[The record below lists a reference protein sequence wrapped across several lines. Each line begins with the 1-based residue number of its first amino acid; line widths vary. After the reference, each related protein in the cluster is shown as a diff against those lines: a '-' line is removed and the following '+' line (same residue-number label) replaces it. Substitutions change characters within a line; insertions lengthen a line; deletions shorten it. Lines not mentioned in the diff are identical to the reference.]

1 MAAKNAA
8 PPADNNDKEN
18 TSTDAPRQEK
28 TSPDLVIV
36 PKMAMPPAAAPPT
49 PPVRATTKRQVS
61 MLPGLELDHHQNAFP
76 PNFAPLPP
84 HPVPFYEQQSDF
96 VMEDN
101 NELVEPEE
109 SNPFDEI
116 ENDPALYNKVVTKMA
131 LQRQVFEEPP
141 IPDFTV
147 PTTIELGFFWR
158 DYPAL
163 EQVLFD
169 NMSDYYMVSAGKR
182 QSKLQQNFNNKLV
195 AKIRQIAT
203 DHGWTFQAG
212 FGDKKIRDRVRC
224 FYKTHLQNAKK
235 RLSTLQRHSQSVEHK
250 MTLRVYIR
258 SIQCNMSVEESQ
270 AIEQSRGGYSMLK
283 RRFHRATA
291 TSSTFTQ
298 LSQPGGMLFGT
309 AGHALGGERGEI
321 MADLHK
327 AHLGGTLTTTTSAV
341 PASVPSSTSPFSAS
355 SSSFSLLQP
364 DLLAI

>member
-8 PPADNNDKEN
+8 PPTDNDKEN
-18 TSTDAPRQEK
+18 TTFTDVPTEK
-28 TSPDLVIV
+28 PAPDLVVV
-36 PKMAMPPAAAPPT
+36 PKTAMPSTTAPPT
-49 PPVRATTKRQVS
+49 PPVRAAQRQVF
-61 MLPGLELDHHQNAFP
+61 LPPGGMELDQHQHSFHPN
-76 PNFAPLPP
+76 NFAALPP
-84 HPVPFYEQQSDF
+84 HPVPYYEQSDF
-96 VMEDN
+96 VMED
-101 NELVEPEE
+101 ELHEPED

-116 ENDPALYNKVVTKMA
+116 ENDHALYNKVVTKMA

-147 PTTIELGFFWR
+147 PTTIEHGFFWR

-169 NMSDYYMVSAGKR
+169 NMSDYYMVSAGQR

-195 AKIRQIAT
+195 ARIRKVAT
-203 DHGWTFQAG
+203 EHGWTFQPG
-212 FGDKKIRDRVRC
+212 FVDKKIRDRVRC

-235 RLSTLQRHSQSVEHK
+235 RLTTLQKHSQSVENRV
-250 MTLRVYIR
+250 TLRVFIR

-270 AIEQSRGGYSMLK
+270 AIEESRTGGPNHLPK

-298 LSQPGGMLFGT
+298 PLKSGMFGCA
-309 AGHALGGERGEI
+309 AGNALRDVQGDI
-321 MADLHK
+321 LADLQK
-327 AHLGGTLTTTTSAV
+327 AHLGGTTTTTTTTSAV
-341 PASVPSSTSPFSAS
+341 PSSTSPLSAS
-355 SSSFSLLQP
+355 SSSSLVLQP